1 MPVWILTDV
10 DQDLHVDELSLGPGE
25 VGGTATGYSVRKR
38 TLHGGLRE
46 GVEIIEV
53 DNGAL
58 RFTLLPT
65 RGMGIWRAALRDFEV
80 GWKSPVKGPVH
91 PQFVPLMEPSG
102 IGWLRGFDE
111 LLVRCGLESNGAPE
125 FNPSGALVY
134 PLHGRIANLPA
145 NRVEVE
151 INGNSGEIRVTGIV
165 DEASLFGRKLRLT
178 STTITRAGEPGLR
191 IIDEVTNLSA
201 EPGECQLL
209 YHVNFGPPL
218 LEPGATVVAPV
229 KTLVPR
235 TDEAA
240 KHLGHWNTY
249 AAGGVAVTE
258 QVYFFDLATAA
269 DGGTQVLLRDAKA
282 ARGVSV
288 QFNAAQLP
296 RFILWK
302 SPQMEADGYVTGL
315 EPAVNF
321 PNPRSF
327 EKQQGRVVQ
336 LAAGETR
343 RFELALTVLSTINA
357 VAAVEAEIG
366 KLQQRVTPQI
376 FDKPQPGWVP

>member
-1 MPVWILTDV
+1 MPVWVLTDA
-10 DQDLHVDELSLGPGE
+10 DQDLHVDELSLGPDDA
-25 VGGTATGYSVRKR
+25 GGTAEGYSIRKR
-38 TLHGGLRE
+38 TLRGGLRE
-46 GVEIIEV
+46 GVEVVEV
-53 DNGAL
+53 DNGVF

-65 RGMGIWRAALRDFEV
+65 RGMGIWKAWLGDFEL
-80 GWKSPVKGPVH
+80 GWRSPVKGPVH

-111 LLVRCGLESNGAPE
+111 LLVRCGLESNGAPDFGE
-125 FNPSGALVY
+125 NGALVY

-145 NRVEVE
+145 QRVEVE
-151 INGNSGEIRVTGIV
+151 IDGRSGEIRVTGVV
-165 DEASLFGRKLRLT
+165 DETRLFGNKLRLT
-178 STTITRAGEPGLR
+178 STVLTRVGEPGLR

-201 EPGECQLL
+201 EPGELQLL
-209 YHVNFGPPL
+209 YHVNLGSPL
-218 LEPGATVVAPV
+218 LEPGATVVVPV

-249 AAGGVAVTE
+249 PAGAAGVTE
-258 QVYFFDLATAA
+258 QVYFFDLAAGE
-269 DGGTQVLLRDAKA
+269 DGATQVLLRDANGS
-282 ARGVSV
+282 RGASLR
-288 QFNAAQLP
+288 FNVGQLP

-315 EPAVNF
+315 EPAVNY

-336 LAAGETR
+336 LAPGETR
-343 RFELALTVLSTINA
+343 RFELSLSAHPTA
-357 VAAVEAEIG
+357 DSVAAVEAEIER
-366 KLQQRVTPQI
+366 LQGRATPQI